1 MSPGFRAGIVY
12 GAAAFGC
19 GMLLGPLRVLMLEP
33 RLGGLA
39 AVALEAVPMLVAL
52 ALLAPWI
59 ARRHGLGADRAP
71 LLRMGGWALG
81 LVLLLDV
88 LGASLLGGLGA
99 WIAGL
104 ATPPGMVGILLLAA
118 LALMPVLL
126 ARPRLPGAGIAGP

>member
-1 MSPGFRAGIVY
+1 MSPVFRAGIVY

-19 GMLLGPLRVLMLEP
+19 GMLLGPLRVLVLEP

-39 AVALEAVPMLVAL
+39 SVTLEAVPMLVAL

-59 ARRHGLGADRAP
+59 ARRHGLGADRAA

-104 ATPPGMVGILLLAA
+104 ATPAGLVGIALLAS
-118 LALMPVLL
+118 LALMPWLL
-126 ARPRLPGAGIAGP
+126 ARPRVPAAGGAGR